1 MDSLFNDLPSNKEI
15 FDSFVVAT
23 SKMNNIN
30 YDNVLVAI
38 SGGSDSDIMLDI
50 IHRCDTK
57 KKAKYIWFDTGLE
70 YQATKDHLKYL
81 ENKYDIEIIVGKPT
95 KAIPTCCRE
104 YGQPFMSKLVSEY
117 IERLQRHNFKWE
129 DRPFEE
135 LYKEY
140 PNCKVALNWWCNG
153 HGEKSKFNIER
164 NKYLKE
170 FMVANPPTFK
180 ISNKCCK
187 YAKKDIAKKYKKE
200 NDIDL
205 SVVGVRKSEGGA
217 RSSAYKNCFS
227 TSDGVAD
234 EYRPIFWYK
243 DDTKRVYEDCFSII
257 HSKCYSEYGL
267 KRTGCSGCPYGRNF
281 EFELEV
287 LEKHEPKM
295 YKAVTNIF
303 KDSYEYTRQYRK
315 FRENMKRGG

>member
-1 MDSLFNDLPSNKEI
+1 
-15 FDSFVVAT
+15 
-23 SKMNNIN
+23 MNNIN
-30 YDNVLVAI
+30 YENVLVAI

-50 IHRCDTK
+50 IHRCDTE

-81 ENKYDIEIIVGKPT
+81 EEKYGIEIIVGKPS
-95 KAIPTCCRE
+95 KAIPICCKE
-104 YGQPFMSKLVSEY
+104 FGQPFLSKLVSEY

-129 DRPFEE
+129 DRPFDE

-153 HGEKSKFNIER
+153 HGEGSKFNIER

-227 TSDGVAD
+227 TNDDVAD

-243 DDTKRVYEDCFSII
+243 DDTKKVYEDYFNIQ

-303 KDSYEYTRQYRK
+303 KDAYEYTRKYRK
-315 FRENMKRGG
+315 FREEIKKGN